1 MLIGIILL
9 FLSGLYQDYLHR
21 QNELWRSE
29 NKPFILDR
37 KETHYMP
44 GYQKKIKLTVKGIYL
59 SLSIILISFAW
70 KLIM

>member
-9 FLSGLYQDYLHR
+9 FLSGIAQDHLHR

-29 NKPFILDR
+29 NKHFILDR
-37 KETHYMP
+37 KEAHYMP

-59 SLSIILISFAW
+59 SLFIILISFAW
-70 KLIM
+70 KLIL